1 MIYKILS
8 IAFWFIR
15 QFYMPNPFEA
25 LGEGITVTISGAELL
40 LTPDVLNWIAGGVL
54 PTITF
59 LVVGIYYI
67 SRSCPAWG
75 SILYMVFFCI
85 HTALLYLI
93 CMAYPS
99 TFLIIL
105 ILVGYIA
112 IHIGLITLGNKI
124 RNIF

>member
-1 MIYKILS
+1 MIYNILS
-8 IAFWFIR
+8 FVFWWIR
-15 QFYMPNPFEA
+15 QFHMPNPFEV
-25 LGEGITVTISGAELL
+25 LGEGITIAISGVEVL
-40 LTPDVLNWIAGGVL
+40 LTPDTLNWIAGGIL

-85 HTALLYLI
+85 HTALLYLM

-99 TFLIIL
+99 TFLIVL
-105 ILVGYIA
+105 IFIGYIA
-112 IHIGLITLGNKI
+112 IHIGLISLGNKI
-124 RNIF
+124 KDIF

>member
-8 IAFWFIR
+8 VAFWFIR

-40 LTPDVLNWIAGGVL
+40 LTPDVLNWITGGVL

-75 SILYMVFFCI
+75 SILYMVLFCV
-85 HTALLYLI
+85 HTALLYLM